1 VFKVVP
7 AILARLVI
15 SAVVGLASVCV
26 LKPGVPTLGAV
37 GGRRGVGAY
46 VGVVLVLAVV
56 VN

>member
-1 VFKVVP
+1 MFKVVP